1 MLRSTRG
8 GGGTFMEN
16 SVQLTGGMFTIYDCA
31 ARSFSCSTALR
42 ESFGCPSRGFEA
54 LLDGDERD
62 RLDAI
67 LSELS
72 VQTGPGFRGAQFYL
86 KNNAGHAVPCQL
98 NFVCDQPGRQIMITV
113 EPAEPNGIWDG
124 HRPAALLFWD
134 EFLTRLDKALA
145 DATPDSAVVYFDVQR
160 FKAINSMFGMLE
172 GDRLLRYI
180 AEHVLQL
187 VGPAG
192 FACRSNA
199 DRFVFYTE
207 CSREQLEEHI
217 ENLFDDIASFGLP
230 VEILCNAG
238 IYRPEGVT
246 IAANTAVDCA
256 ILAQNTVKGSFT
268 SRFCYYSKSLS
279 ERLLS
284 EQEIAGA
291 MRQALTSGQFLVYYQ
306 PQYNH
311 TTQRLVG
318 AEALVRWLHPEKGLI
333 PPGQFIPVFEKNGF
347 ISRLDAYIF
356 DRVCAFQKTRLD
368 QGIDIVPI
376 SVNLT
381 RYDLFNRGFLER
393 LEATRHRYDVPAKY
407 VRIEITESSALGG
420 SHFINEALAKLHS
433 YGYTV
438 EMDDF
443 GSGYSS
449 LNILKD
455 INFDVIKLDM
465 SFVKEETDGGR
476 TGRGGT
482 ILSSVVRMINWLQL
496 PMIAEGVETMEQAD
510 FLRSIGCD
518 YIQGYLYSRPLP
530 EREFNELLLG
540 SHIGEAAPNLQLIET
555 MDADRFWSND
565 SLETLIFS
573 NYVGGAAIFD
583 YQKGGRAEILR
594 ANRKYIQELGMNLSE
609 KDLINHDV
617 LEFLDDVG
625 RIIYEDMLDKAIAS
639 GEEEES
645 ETWRTITSSCC
656 GEDKICVRSSVRV
669 IGRSKD
675 SYIFYSMIRNITA
688 EKQRWVDILDN
699 ERRFKVASEQ
709 VNIYYWEYNVATREM
724 RPCFRCMRD
733 LGLPAL
739 LQNYPDSA
747 IEMGVFPPEI
757 ADEYREWHRKIE
769 EGVPQIEG
777 ILPLTVGRVP
787 FHVRY
792 TTEFDESGR
801 PVKAYGSA
809 ALVVDH

>member
-1 MLRSTRG
+1 
-8 GGGTFMEN
+8 MEN
-16 SVQLTGGMFTIYDCA
+16 SAQPTGGMFTIYDCA
-31 ARSFSCSTALR
+31 AHSFSSSDALR
-42 ESFGCPSRGFEA
+42 ESFGRPSGGFGA
-54 LLDGDERD
+54 LLGGDERS

-67 LSELS
+67 LSEMS
-72 VQTGPGFRGAQFYL
+72 AQTSPSFQSAQFSL
-86 KNNAGHAVPCQL
+86 KNSAGHAVPCRI
-98 NFVCDQPGRQIMITV
+98 NFLCDQPGRQIMLAIET
-113 EPAEPNGIWDG
+113 AEPNGIWDG
-124 HRPAALLFWD
+124 RRPAALLFWD
-134 EFLTRLDKALA
+134 EFLTRLDRTLA
-145 DATPDSAVVYFDVQR
+145 DGAPEGAVVYFDVQR
-160 FKAINSMFGMLE
+160 FKIINSMFGMLE

-180 AEHVLQL
+180 AKHVLQL
-187 VGPAG
+187 AGPAG
-192 FACRSNA
+192 FACRPSA

-207 CSREQLEEHI
+207 CPREQLEERI
-217 ENLFDDIASFGLP
+217 EKLFDNIASFGLP
-230 VEILCNAG
+230 FEILCNAG
-238 IYRPEGVT
+238 IYRTEGRIT
-246 IAANTAVDCA
+246 AAHTAVDYA
-256 ILAQNTVKGSFT
+256 ILAQQIVKGSFT
-268 SRFCYYSKSLS
+268 HRFCYYNRTLS
-279 ERLLS
+279 ESLLS

-291 MRQALTSGQFLVYYQ
+291 MRQALASGQFLVYYQ

-347 ISRLDAYIF
+347 VSRLDAYVF

-368 QGIDIVPI
+368 LGVAIVPI
-376 SVNLT
+376 SVNLA
-381 RYDLFNRGFLER
+381 RYDLFNIGFLDK
-393 LEATRHRYDVPAKY
+393 LEATRQRYGVPAKY
-407 VRIEITESSALGG
+407 IRIEITESSALGG
-420 SHFINEALAKLHS
+420 SRFINESLAKLHS

-455 INFDVIKLDM
+455 IDFDIIKLDM
-465 SFVKEETDGGR
+465 SFVREETGGGR
-476 TGRGGT
+476 TGRGGS

-496 PMIAEGVETMEQAD
+496 PMVAEGVETMEQAD

-530 EREFNELLLG
+530 EEEFNELLLG
-540 SHIGEAAPNLQLIET
+540 SHIGEAVPNMQLIET
-555 MDADRFWSND
+555 MDANRFWSSD

-594 ANRKYIQELGMNLSE
+594 TNQKYIQELGMNMSE
-609 KDLINHDV
+609 KDLINHD
-617 LEFLDDVG
+617 LFDFLDEVG
-625 RIIYEDMLDKAIAS
+625 RIVFEDMLDKAITS
-639 GEEEES
+639 GDEQEC
-645 ETWRTITSSCC
+645 ETWRTINSPCC
-656 GEDKICVRSSVRV
+656 GEDKICIRSTARV
-669 IGRSKD
+669 IGRSRD
-675 SYIFYSMIRNITA
+675 SYIFYAMIRNITA
-688 EKQRWVDILDN
+688 EKQRWIDILDN
-699 ERRFKVASEQ
+699 ERRFKAASEQ
-709 VNIYYWEYNVATREM
+709 INIYYWEYNVATREM
-724 RPCFRCMRD
+724 RPCYRCMRD

-747 IEMGVFPPEI
+747 IELGVFPPEI
-757 ADEYREWHRKIE
+757 ADEYREWHRKIAA
-769 EGVPQIEG
+769 GVPQIEG